1 MISKETFVDTI
12 NYLKEKEE
20 ADCAIQ
26 DIITKYRHVYEDG
39 MVPIDMASS
48 VIVKLIEESMGL
60 PETEEYGSTLSWWI
74 WELEFGKKFEVGDVE
89 LPYLDENDPNR
100 KPDIRTAEQLYDF
113 LVFEASEN
121 ARKKE
126 E

>member
-26 DIITKYRHVYEDG
+26 GIITKYRHVYEDG
-39 MVPIDMASS
+39 MVPIDMASNI
-48 VIVKLIEESMGL
+48 IVKLIEEGMDL

-74 WELEFGKKFEVGDVE
+74 WDLEFGKKFEVGDIE
-89 LPYLDENDPNR
+89 LTYLDENDPNR